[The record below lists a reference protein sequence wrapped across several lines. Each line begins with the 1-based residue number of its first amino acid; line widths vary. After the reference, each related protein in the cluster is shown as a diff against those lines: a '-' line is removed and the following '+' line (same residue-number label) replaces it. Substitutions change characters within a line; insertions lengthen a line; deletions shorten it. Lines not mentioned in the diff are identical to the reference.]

1 MPLYRDTVVQVYG
14 DAISLGTWE
23 TMQVPHNNHYCL
35 WGISPI
41 GSPNKLAIAMGR
53 NRHAFAC
60 FRRNNVASWAAAAVR
75 GGGEAPR

>member
-23 TMQVPHNNHYCL
+23 TIQVPHNNHYCL

-41 GSPNKLAIAMGR
+41 DSANKLAIAMCR

-60 FRRNNVASWAAAAVR
+60 FRRNSFASWAAAAV
-75 GGGEAPR
+75 GGTPR